1 MYNVNM
7 SLLESWHEIA
17 YDTTDQ
23 KAMQKVW
30 EKYFL
35 EEKEIYKK
43 LLSNVDTEVVG
54 TVENLSHE
62 YGMDLVYFVGF
73 LEGINE
79 SIEKP
84 NPIEKLKESSKVKIK
99 IKPEDLYFNMVKA
112 KANWLYELP
121 EWNGILSE
129 EKRHELYKKCKDELI
144 IKRDSPKVYPND
156 PCPCGSGKKYK
167 KCCGKNA

>member
-1 MYNVNM
+1 MA
-7 SLLESWHEIA
+7 LLENWHELA

-30 EKYFL
+30 ERYFK

-43 LLSNVDTEVVG
+43 LLSDVNNEVVG
-54 TVENLSHE
+54 TVENLAKE
-62 YGMDLVYFVGF
+62 YGMETVYFIGF
-73 LEGINE
+73 LEGIND

-84 NPIEKLKESSKVKIK
+84 NPIDKLKESSKVKIK

-112 KANWLYELP
+112 KASWLYELP
-121 EWNGILSE
+121 EWDDILS
-129 EKRHELYKKCKDELI
+129 KDRRQELYRKCKEEQI
-144 IKRDSPKVYPND
+144 VKRDTDKVYPND

>member
-1 MYNVNM
+1 MA
-7 SLLESWHEIA
+7 LLDSWHEIA

-43 LLSNVDTEVVG
+43 LLSDVDKEVVG
-54 TVENLSHE
+54 TVENLANE
-62 YGMDLVYFVGF
+62 YGMDVVYFVGF

-79 SIEKP
+79 SIEKA

-121 EWNGILSE
+121 EWDNILPL

-144 IKRDSPKVYPND
+144 IKRETPKVYPND

-167 KCCGKNA
+167 KCCGKNS

>member
-1 MYNVNM
+1 MA
-7 SLLESWHEIA
+7 LLDSWHEIA

-23 KAMQKVW
+23 KAIQKVW

-43 LLSNVDTEVVG
+43 LLSNVNNEVVG
-54 TVENLSHE
+54 TVENLASE
-62 YGMDLVYFVGF
+62 FGMDVVYFVGF

-121 EWNGILSE
+121 EWDSILSV
-129 EKRHELYKKCKDELI
+129 EKRHELYRKCKDELI
-144 IKRDSPKVYPND
+144 IKRDTPKVYPND

>member
-1 MYNVNM
+1 MALIDN
-7 SLLESWHEIA
+7 WHEIA

-23 KAMQKVW
+23 NEMKKVW
-30 EKYFL
+30 EKYFK

-43 LLSNVDTEVVG
+43 LLSDVNKEVVG
-54 TVENLSHE
+54 TVENLANE
-62 YGMDLVYFVGF
+62 YGMDITYFIGF

-99 IKPEDLYFNMVKA
+99 IKPEDLYYNMVKA
-112 KANWLYELP
+112 KASWLYELT
-121 EWNGILSE
+121 EWYNILSK
-129 EKRHELYKKCKDELI
+129 EKRDELYRKCKDSLI
-144 IKRDSPKVYPND
+144 IKRDGDKVYPND

>member
-1 MYNVNM
+1 MA
-7 SLLESWHEIA
+7 LLENWHELA

-30 EKYFL
+30 ERYFK

-43 LLSNVDTEVVG
+43 LLSDVNKEVVG
-54 TVENLSHE
+54 TVENLAKE
-62 YGMDLVYFVGF
+62 YGMEIVYFIGF
-73 LEGINE
+73 LEGIND

-84 NPIEKLKESSKVKIK
+84 NSIDKLKESSKVKIK

-112 KANWLYELP
+112 KASWLYELP
-121 EWNGILSE
+121 EWDDILS
-129 EKRHELYKKCKDELI
+129 KDRRQELYRKCKEEQI
-144 IKRDSPKVYPND
+144 VKRDTDKVYPND

>member
-1 MYNVNM
+1 MA
-7 SLLESWHEIA
+7 LLESWHEIA

-43 LLSNVDTEVVG
+43 LLANVDQEVTG
-54 TVENLSHE
+54 TVENLAKE
-62 YGMDLVYFVGF
+62 YNMDVVYFAGF

-99 IKPEDLYFNMVKA
+99 IKPKDLYYNMVKA
-112 KANWLYELP
+112 KASWLYELE
-121 EWNGILSE
+121 EWNNILPKE
-129 EKRHELYKKCKDELI
+129 ERQELYRKCKDEQI
-144 IKRDSPKVYPND
+144 IKRDAPKVYPND

>member
-1 MYNVNM
+1 M
-7 SLLESWHEIA
+7 SLLENWHEIA

-30 EKYFL
+30 ERYFK

-43 LLSNVDTEVVG
+43 LLSDVTKEVTG
-54 TVENLSHE
+54 TVEGLANE
-62 YGMDLVYFVGF
+62 YGMDVTYFVGF

-84 NPIEKLKESSKVKIK
+84 NPIEKLKDSSKVKIK
-99 IKPEDLYFNMVKA
+99 IKPEDLYSNMVRA
-112 KANWLYELP
+112 KASWLYELT
-121 EWNGILSE
+121 EWDNIIPQE
-129 EKRHELYKKCKDELI
+129 RRQELYKTCKEEQIVRREGD
-144 IKRDSPKVYPND
+144 KVYPND

-167 KCCGKNA
+167 KCCGKNAA

>member
-1 MYNVNM
+1 MA
-7 SLLESWHEIA
+7 LLESWHEIA

-30 EKYFL
+30 EKYFK

-43 LLSNVDTEVVG
+43 LLADVDKEVVG
-54 TVENLSHE
+54 TVEGLANE
-62 YGMDLVYFVGF
+62 YGMDVVYFAGF

-84 NPIEKLKESSKVKIK
+84 NPVEKLKESSKVKIK

-112 KANWLYELP
+112 KASWLYELD
-121 EWNGILSE
+121 EWKNILPE
-129 EKRHELYKKCKDELI
+129 EKRKELYKKCKEELI
-144 IKRDSPKVYPND
+144 VKREEPKVYPND

>member
-1 MYNVNM
+1 M
-7 SLLESWHEIA
+7 SLLENWHEIA

-30 EKYFL
+30 ERYFK

-43 LLSNVDTEVVG
+43 LLSNVDKEVVG
-54 TVENLSHE
+54 TVESLANE
-62 YGMDLVYFVGF
+62 YGMDITYFIGF
-73 LEGINE
+73 LEGIDE
-79 SIEKP
+79 SIEKS
-84 NPIEKLKESSKVKIK
+84 NKVDKLKESSKVKIK

-121 EWNGILSE
+121 EWDLILTS
-129 EKRHELYKKCKDELI
+129 EKRKELYTKCKEEQI
-144 IKRDSPKVYPND
+144 VKRETPKIYPND

-167 KCCGKNA
+167 KCCGKNV

>member
-1 MYNVNM
+1 M
-7 SLLESWHEIA
+7 SLLENWHEMA

-30 EKYFL
+30 ERYFK

-43 LLSNVDTEVVG
+43 LLSDVETEVVG
-54 TVENLSHE
+54 TVEELASKF
-62 YGMDLVYFVGF
+62 GMDVVYFIGF

-79 SIEKP
+79 SIEKA
-84 NPIEKLKESSKVKIK
+84 NPIEKLKESSKVRIK

-112 KANWLYELP
+112 KANWLYELS
-121 EWNGILSE
+121 EWEPILSSD
-129 EKRHELYKKCKDELI
+129 KRKELYRKCKDEQI
-144 IKRDSPKVYPND
+144 VKRDGDKVYPND

-167 KCCGKNA
+167 KCCMNKN

>member
-1 MYNVNM
+1 M
-7 SLLESWHEIA
+7 SLLENWHEIA

-30 EKYFL
+30 ERYFK

-43 LLSNVDTEVVG
+43 LLSDVTKEVTG
-54 TVENLSHE
+54 TVEGLANE
-62 YGMDLVYFVGF
+62 YGMDVTYFVGF

-99 IKPEDLYFNMVKA
+99 IIM
-112 KANWLYELP
+112 
-121 EWNGILSE
+121 S
-129 EKRHELYKKCKDELI
+129 
-144 IKRDSPKVYPND
+144 
-156 PCPCGSGKKYK
+156 
-167 KCCGKNA
+167 

>member
-1 MYNVNM
+1 MA
-7 SLLESWHEIA
+7 LLDSWHEIA

-23 KAMQKVW
+23 KAIQKVW

-43 LLSNVDTEVVG
+43 LLSNVNNEVVG
-54 TVENLSHE
+54 TVENLASE
-62 YGMDLVYFVGF
+62 FGMDVVYFVGF

-121 EWNGILSE
+121 EWDNILSAD
-129 EKRHELYKKCKDELI
+129 KRHELYRKCKDELI
-144 IKRDSPKVYPND
+144 IKRDTPKVYPND

>member
-1 MYNVNM
+1 MALIDN
-7 SLLESWHEIA
+7 WHEIA

-23 KAMQKVW
+23 NEMKKVW
-30 EKYFL
+30 EKYFK

-43 LLSNVDTEVVG
+43 LLSDVNKEVVG
-54 TVENLSHE
+54 TVENLANE
-62 YGMDLVYFVGF
+62 YGMDITYFIGF

-99 IKPEDLYFNMVKA
+99 IKPEDLYYNMVKA
-112 KANWLYELP
+112 KASWLYELT
-121 EWNGILSE
+121 EWDNILSK
-129 EKRHELYKKCKDELI
+129 EKRDELYRKCKDSLI
-144 IKRDSPKVYPND
+144 IKRDGDKVYPND

>member
-1 MYNVNM
+1 MA
-7 SLLESWHEIA
+7 LLDSWHEIA

-23 KAMQKVW
+23 KAIQKVW
-30 EKYFL
+30 EKYFV

-43 LLSNVDTEVVG
+43 LLSNVNNEVVG
-54 TVENLSHE
+54 TVENLASE
-62 YGMDLVYFVGF
+62 FGMDVVYFVGF

-121 EWNGILSE
+121 EWDSILSAD
-129 EKRHELYKKCKDELI
+129 KRHELYRKCKDELI
-144 IKRDSPKVYPND
+144 IKRDTPKVYPND

>member
-1 MYNVNM
+1 MA
-7 SLLESWHEIA
+7 LLDSWHEIA

-30 EKYFL
+30 EKYFTA
-35 EEKEIYKK
+35 EKEIYKK
-43 LLSNVDTEVVG
+43 LLSNVNEEVSG
-54 TVENLSHE
+54 TVEKLAAD
-62 YGMDLVYFVGF
+62 YGMDNVYFVGF

-84 NPIEKLKESSKVKIK
+84 NPVEKLKESSKVKIK
-99 IKPEDLYFNMVKA
+99 IVPEDLYFNMVKA

-121 EWNGILSE
+121 EWEPILTK
-129 EKRHELYKKCKDELI
+129 EKRQELYKKCKDEQI
-144 IKRDSPKVYPND
+144 VKRDGAKVYPND

-167 KCCGKNA
+167 KCCMNKE

>member
-1 MYNVNM
+1 MA
-7 SLLESWHEIA
+7 LLENWHELA

-30 EKYFL
+30 ERYFK

-43 LLSNVDTEVVG
+43 LLSDVNKEVVG
-54 TVENLSHE
+54 TVENLAKE
-62 YGMDLVYFVGF
+62 YGMETVYFIGF
-73 LEGINE
+73 LEGIND

-84 NPIEKLKESSKVKIK
+84 NSIDKLKESSKVKIK

-112 KANWLYELP
+112 KASWLYELP
-121 EWNGILSE
+121 EWDDILS
-129 EKRHELYKKCKDELI
+129 KDRRQELYRKCKEEQI
-144 IKRDSPKVYPND
+144 VKRDTDKVYPND

>member
-1 MYNVNM
+1 MA
-7 SLLESWHEIA
+7 LLENWHELA

-30 EKYFL
+30 ERYFK

-43 LLSNVDTEVVG
+43 LLSDVNNEVVG
-54 TVENLSHE
+54 TVENLAKE
-62 YGMDLVYFVGF
+62 YGMETVYFIGF
-73 LEGINE
+73 LEGIND

-84 NPIEKLKESSKVKIK
+84 NSIDKLKESSKVKIK

-112 KANWLYELP
+112 KASWLYELP
-121 EWNGILSE
+121 EWDDILS
-129 EKRHELYKKCKDELI
+129 KDRRQELYRKCKEEQI
-144 IKRDSPKVYPND
+144 VKRDTNKVYPND

>member
-1 MYNVNM
+1 MG
-7 SLLESWHEIA
+7 LLESWHEIA

-30 EKYFL
+30 EKYFK

-43 LLSNVDTEVVG
+43 ILTSPDTEIVG
-54 TVENLSHE
+54 TVENLAKD
-62 YGMDLVYFVGF
+62 YGMDTIYFVGF

-84 NPIEKLKESSKVKIK
+84 NPVEKLKENSKVKIK
-99 IKPEDLYFNMVKA
+99 IKPEELYYNMVKA
-112 KANWLYELP
+112 KASWLYELT
-121 EWNGILSE
+121 EWESVLIK
-129 EKRHELYKKCKDELI
+129 EKRNELYRKCKDEQI
-144 IKRDSPKVYPND
+144 VRREGDKVYPND

-167 KCCGKNA
+167 KCCGKN

>member
-1 MYNVNM
+1 MA
-7 SLLESWHEIA
+7 LLDSWHEIA

-23 KAMQKVW
+23 KAIQKVW
-30 EKYFL
+30 EKYFV

-43 LLSNVDTEVVG
+43 LLSNVNNEVVG
-54 TVENLSHE
+54 TVENLASE
-62 YGMDLVYFVGF
+62 FGMDVVYFVGF

-121 EWNGILSE
+121 EWDNILSAD
-129 EKRHELYKKCKDELI
+129 KRHELYRKCKDELI
-144 IKRDSPKVYPND
+144 IKRDTPKVYPND

>member
-1 MYNVNM
+1 MG
-7 SLLESWHEIA
+7 LLESWHEIA

-35 EEKEIYKK
+35 QEKQVYKK
-43 LLSNVDTEVVG
+43 LLSNVNQEVVG
-54 TVENLSHE
+54 TVENLANE
-62 YGMDLVYFVGF
+62 YGMEVVYFTGF

-84 NPIEKLKESSKVKIK
+84 NSIEKLKETSKVKIK
-99 IKPEDLYFNMVKA
+99 IKPRDLYYNMVKA
-112 KANWLYELP
+112 KATWLYELE
-121 EWNGILSE
+121 EWDNILTKDDRKE
-129 EKRHELYKKCKDELI
+129 IYRKCKDELI
-144 IKRDSPKVYPND
+144 IKREAPKVYPND

-167 KCCGKNA
+167 KCCGKL

>member
-1 MYNVNM
+1 MA
-7 SLLESWHEIA
+7 LLESWHELA

-30 EKYFL
+30 ERYFK

-43 LLSNVDTEVVG
+43 LLSDVDKEVVG
-54 TVENLSHE
+54 TVENLARE
-62 YGMDLVYFVGF
+62 YGMENVYFIGF

-84 NPIEKLKESSKVKIK
+84 NPIEKLKESSKVRIK

-112 KANWLYELP
+112 KANWLYELT
-121 EWNGILSE
+121 EWDNILT
-129 EKRHELYKKCKDELI
+129 KDRRQELYRKCKEEQI
-144 IKRDSPKVYPND
+144 VKRETDKVYPND

-167 KCCGKNA
+167 KCCGKNAS

>member
-1 MYNVNM
+1 M

-30 EKYFL
+30 ERYFK

-43 LLSNVDTEVVG
+43 LLTDVNKEVSG
-54 TVENLSHE
+54 TVEGLANE
-62 YGMDLVYFVGF
+62 YGMDVVYFAGF

-99 IKPEDLYFNMVKA
+99 IKPEDLYRNMVRA
-112 KANWLYELP
+112 KASWLYELD
-121 EWNGILSE
+121 EWDGIIDKE
-129 EKRHELYKKCKDELI
+129 RRQELYRTCKEEQI
-144 IKRDSPKVYPND
+144 VRRDSDKVYPND

-167 KCCGKNA
+167 KCCGKNQ

>member
-1 MYNVNM
+1 MYRINM
-7 SLLESWHEIA
+7 ALLDSWHEIA

-23 KAMQKVW
+23 KAIQKVW
-30 EKYFL
+30 EKYFV

-43 LLSNVDTEVVG
+43 LLSNVNNEVVG
-54 TVENLSHE
+54 TVENLASE
-62 YGMDLVYFVGF
+62 FGMDVVYFVGF

-121 EWNGILSE
+121 EWDNILSAD
-129 EKRHELYKKCKDELI
+129 KRHELYRKCKDELI
-144 IKRDSPKVYPND
+144 IKRDTPKVYPND

>member
-1 MYNVNM
+1 MA
-7 SLLESWHEIA
+7 LLENWHELA

-30 EKYFL
+30 ERYFK

-43 LLSNVDTEVVG
+43 LLSDVNKEVVD
-54 TVENLSHE
+54 TVENLAKE
-62 YGMDLVYFVGF
+62 YGMETVYFIGF
-73 LEGINE
+73 LEGIND

-84 NPIEKLKESSKVKIK
+84 NPIDKLKESSKVKIK

-112 KANWLYELP
+112 KASWLYELP
-121 EWNGILSE
+121 EWDDILS
-129 EKRHELYKKCKDELI
+129 KDRRQELYRKCKDEQI
-144 IKRDSPKVYPND
+144 VKRDTDKVYPND

-167 KCCGKNA
+167 KCCGKNAS

>member
-1 MYNVNM
+1 MA
-7 SLLESWHEIA
+7 LLDSWHEIA

-23 KAMQKVW
+23 KAIQKVW
-30 EKYFL
+30 EKYFV

-43 LLSNVDTEVVG
+43 LLSNVNNEVVG
-54 TVENLSHE
+54 TVENLANE
-62 YGMDLVYFVGF
+62 YGMEVVYFVGF

-99 IKPEDLYFNMVKA
+99 IRPEDLYFNMVKA

-121 EWNGILSE
+121 EWDNILSV
-129 EKRHELYKKCKDELI
+129 EKRHELYRKCKDELI
-144 IKRDSPKVYPND
+144 VKRDTPKVYPND

>member
-1 MYNVNM
+1 MG
-7 SLLESWHEIA
+7 LLESWHEIA

-35 EEKEIYKK
+35 QEKQVYKK
-43 LLSNVDTEVVG
+43 LLSNVNQEVVG
-54 TVENLSHE
+54 TVENLANE
-62 YGMDLVYFVGF
+62 YGMEVVYFTGF

-84 NPIEKLKESSKVKIK
+84 NSIEKLKESSKVKIK
-99 IKPEDLYFNMVKA
+99 IKPRDLYYNMVKA
-112 KANWLYELP
+112 KATWLYELE
-121 EWNGILSE
+121 EWDNILTKDDRNE
-129 EKRHELYKKCKDELI
+129 IYRKCKDELI
-144 IKRDSPKVYPND
+144 IKREAPKVYPND

-167 KCCGKNA
+167 KCCGKL

>member
-1 MYNVNM
+1 MA
-7 SLLESWHEIA
+7 LLESWHEIA

-30 EKYFL
+30 EKYFK

-43 LLSNVDTEVVG
+43 LLSAN
-54 TVENLSHE
+54 E
-62 YGMDLVYFVGF
+62 YGMEVVYFVGF

-84 NPIEKLKESSKVKIK
+84 NPVDKLKETSKVKIK
-99 IKPEDLYFNMVKA
+99 IKPEDLYYNMVKA
-112 KANWLYELP
+112 KASWLYELD
-121 EWNGILSE
+121 EWNNILPDD
-129 EKRHELYKKCKDELI
+129 KRKELYKKCKDEQI
-144 IKRDSPKVYPND
+144 VKRDSPKVYPND

-167 KCCGKNA
+167 KCCGKV

>member
-1 MYNVNM
+1 MA
-7 SLLESWHEIA
+7 LLDSWHEIA

-23 KAMQKVW
+23 KAIQKVW
-30 EKYFL
+30 EKYFVD
-35 EEKEIYKK
+35 EKEIYKK
-43 LLSNVDTEVVG
+43 LLSDVNKEVVG
-54 TVENLSHE
+54 TVEGLANE
-62 YGMDLVYFVGF
+62 YGMEVVYFVGF

-84 NPIEKLKESSKVKIK
+84 NPVEKLKESSKVKIK
-99 IKPEDLYFNMVKA
+99 IKPEDLYYNMVKA

-121 EWNGILSE
+121 EWDNILP
-129 EKRHELYKKCKDELI
+129 KDRRQELYRKCKDEQI
-144 IKRDSPKVYPND
+144 VKRDNPKVYPND

>member
-1 MYNVNM
+1 MALIDN
-7 SLLESWHEIA
+7 WHEIA

-23 KAMQKVW
+23 NEMKKVW
-30 EKYFL
+30 EKYFK

-43 LLSNVDTEVVG
+43 LLSDVNKEVVG
-54 TVENLSHE
+54 TVENLANE
-62 YGMDLVYFVGF
+62 YGMDITYFIGF

-99 IKPEDLYFNMVKA
+99 INPEDLYYNMVKA
-112 KANWLYELP
+112 KASWLYELT
-121 EWNGILSE
+121 EWDNILSK
-129 EKRHELYKKCKDELI
+129 EKRDELYRKCKDSLI
-144 IKRDSPKVYPND
+144 IKRDGDKVYPND

>member
-1 MYNVNM
+1 MA
-7 SLLESWHEIA
+7 LLDSWHEIA

-23 KAMQKVW
+23 KAIQKVW
-30 EKYFL
+30 EKYFV

-43 LLSNVDTEVVG
+43 LLSNVNNEVVG
-54 TVENLSHE
+54 TVENLASE
-62 YGMDLVYFVGF
+62 FGMDVVYFVGF

-84 NPIEKLKESSKVKIK
+84 NLIEKLKESSKVKIK

-121 EWNGILSE
+121 EWDNILSAD
-129 EKRHELYKKCKDELI
+129 KRHELYRKCKDELI
-144 IKRDSPKVYPND
+144 IKRDTPKVYPND

>member
-1 MYNVNM
+1 MA
-7 SLLESWHEIA
+7 LLDSWHEIA

-23 KAMQKVW
+23 KAIQKVW
-30 EKYFL
+30 EKYFV

-43 LLSNVDTEVVG
+43 LLSNVNNEVVG
-54 TVENLSHE
+54 TVENLASE
-62 YGMDLVYFVGF
+62 FGMDVVYFVGF

-121 EWNGILSE
+121 EWDGILSSD
-129 EKRHELYKKCKDELI
+129 KRHELYKKCKDELI
-144 IKRDSPKVYPND
+144 IKRDTPKVYPND